1 MDHIVVELAIVQE
14 FGGHQLLLA
23 ITTEQLPDGQSITFE
38 PIVVLDVGW
47 VNAHISNTH

>member
-1 MDHIVVELAIVQE
+1 MDLTVEIAIVQE

-23 ITTEQLPDGQSITFE
+23 IFTEQLPEGQSITFE

-47 VNAHISNTH
+47 VNAHIANTH